1 MPAAPAP
8 TIAPPGWRPGVAAP
22 AFDPA
27 RIAEVLRRVR
37 EPLHL
42 VTGAPGTGIGVAPAG
57 EVTGSAAEWR
67 LAGVLPAVYPE
78 WLGDRGFGEAHG
90 VRFPYVAGEMANGI
104 ATTRMVVALARA
116 EMLGFF
122 GAAGLGVD
130 RVEHA
135 VRELD
140 ATLGTGSSWG
150 VNLIHSPA
158 EPALEN
164 AVADLLLRHRVR
176 RVSAS
181 AFMEVTPAVARV
193 AATGLRVDRDGAI
206 VRPVRLFAKVSR
218 PETAAKFM
226 SPAPRQLL
234 DALVRRGELTADEA
248 WLAERVPVAEDV
260 TVEADSGGHTDNRPL
275 AAILPAV
282 LALRDELTERYGYQ
296 WPIRVGAAGGL
307 GTPLA
312 VAAAFALGAG
322 YVTTGSVNQLAVES
336 GISGDARA
344 MLAEADLADVAMAP
358 AADMFEMGVR
368 VQVLR
373 RGTMYAM
380 RAARLYEVYRDH
392 PSLEAIPA
400 PLLSTLEREVLHATV
415 AQVWDETRA
424 FWQRRD
430 PAQLD
435 RAERDAK
442 HRMALVFR
450 WYLGMSSRWAID
462 GEVARRTDYQL
473 WAGPAVG
480 AFNRW
485 TRGSFLARPAE
496 RTVTQIALN
505 LLEGAASVT
514 RAHQART
521 AGVAVPA
528 EAFAFVPRRLEAE

>member
-8 TIAPPGWRPGVAAP
+8 TIAPPGWRPGAAVP

-27 RIAEVLRRVR
+27 RITELLRRVR

-42 VTGAPGTGIGVAPAG
+42 VTGDPGTGVGVAPAG
-57 EVTGSAAEWR
+57 EITASASEWR
-67 LAGVLPAVYPE
+67 LAGVLPALYPE
-78 WLGDRGFGEAHG
+78 WLGDRAFGEVHG

-116 EMLGFF
+116 GMLGFF

-130 RVEHA
+130 RVEQA
-135 VRELD
+135 VRDLD
-140 ATLGTGSSWG
+140 AALGTGSSWG

-164 AVADLLLRHRVR
+164 AVADLLLRHRVC

-181 AFMEVTPAVARV
+181 AFMDVTAAVARV
-193 AATGLRVDRDGAI
+193 AATGLRVDRDGGI

-218 PETAAKFM
+218 PETATKFM
-226 SPAPRQLL
+226 SPVPQALL

-248 WLAERVPVAEDV
+248 WLAQRVPVAEDV

-275 AAILPAV
+275 AAVLPAV
-282 LALRDELTERYGYQ
+282 IALRDELTERYGYQ

-307 GTPLA
+307 GSPLA
-312 VAAAFALGAG
+312 LAGAFALGAG
-322 YVTTGSVNQLAVES
+322 YVMTGSVNQLAVES
-336 GISGDARA
+336 GVSDDARA

-380 RAARLYEVYRDH
+380 RAARLYEAYRDH

-400 PLLSTLEREVLHATV
+400 QLLVALEREVLHATV
-415 AQVWDETRA
+415 AEIWAETRA

-430 PAQLD
+430 PAQLE

-450 WYLGMSSRWAID
+450 WYLGKSSRWAID
-462 GEVARRTDYQL
+462 GDVSRRTDYQL

-505 LLEGAASVT
+505 LLEGAAAVT

-528 EAFAFVPRRLEAE
+528 EAFTFVPRPLV